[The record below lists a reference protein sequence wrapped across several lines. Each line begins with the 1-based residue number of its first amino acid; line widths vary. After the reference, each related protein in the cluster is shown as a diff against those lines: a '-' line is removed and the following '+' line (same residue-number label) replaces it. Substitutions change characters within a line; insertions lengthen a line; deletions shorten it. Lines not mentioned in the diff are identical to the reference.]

1 MWEAEQGRVCGSH
14 KSGWKLVF
22 IHAVIQSIKYFPPA
36 VHCSRS
42 WGDAQGKFPV
52 LVFIFQG
59 IKPVTGETIRKAGE
73 SLHFLSFQGFKQRRP
88 KAGGLLAVLTCV
100 ALPPAAK
107 VLCVLIQSSVPTA
120 KIICWILRGLVQDL
134 VWDEDFFFYY
144 HNKENC
150 LNIAFH
156 AI

>member
-1 MWEAEQGRVCGSH
+1 M
-14 KSGWKLVF
+14 F
-22 IHAVIQSIKYFPPA
+22 IHAVIQSIKRFPPA
-36 VHCSRS
+36 VHCSRCTVQ
-42 WGDAQGKFPV
+42 GDAQGKFPV

-120 KIICWILRGLVQDL
+120 KIIC
-134 VWDEDFFFYY
+134 
-144 HNKENC
+144 
-150 LNIAFH
+150 
-156 AI
+156 